1 MKQNMTSGVVALQYV
16 DDYKKRQCRELR
28 QKSTKAELIFW
39 QALRNRKIQG
49 LKFRRQQVIE
59 GFIVD
64 FYCEEMKLVIELDGS
79 AHENIEQQKIDDQ
92 RKRVFER
99 RGLSEIR
106 FSNDEIVNNLPKVIE
121 KIAARKVPSPGGVGI
136 QG

>member
-121 KIAARKVPSPGGVGI
+121 KIAARKVPSPGGEGI